1 MRTNDDAPMTVAD
14 ENVTT
19 PTLLASVSMLIEAVR
34 SWLTRSSFLCVGAAN
49 E

>member
-1 MRTNDDAPMTVAD
+1 MRINDDAPMRVAD

-19 PTLLASVSMLIEAVR
+19 PTLASVSMLIEAVR
-34 SWLTRSSFLCVGAAN
+34 YWLTRSSFLCVGAAN